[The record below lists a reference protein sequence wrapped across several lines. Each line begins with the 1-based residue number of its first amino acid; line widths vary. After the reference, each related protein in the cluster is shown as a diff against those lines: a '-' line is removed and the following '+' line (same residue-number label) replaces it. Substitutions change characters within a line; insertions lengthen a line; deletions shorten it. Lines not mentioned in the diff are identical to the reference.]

1 MFTLCPSRHPWA
13 SIDCTEW
20 AVSQGSSTPSPLES
34 SHRENGAPVLCLVPW
49 SRKVVGSDA
58 IPMLAPDSGIWHHRR
73 KKKKGSLGAPQ
84 RPEPTYFLVT
94 TGRFFTT
101 TQSRSTL
108 V

>member
-49 SRKVVGSDA
+49 SRKVVGGDA

-73 KKKKGSLGAPQ
+73 KKKRQSGRAAEARANLLLSYYWAVLHYNA
-84 RPEPTYFLVT
+84 VT
-94 TGRFFTT
+94 
-101 TQSRSTL
+101 
-108 V
+108 